1 MVKENGTA
9 IYATRP
15 TPNYH
20 SGNVWFTANKD
31 KKTLYAIYT
40 LPEGEDLPST
50 IEWEGNEPTGKM
62 TLLQNGARVKYT
74 CENGKVTVTL
84 PKGLKKEALAFSFK
98 IKKQ

>member
-1 MVKENGTA
+1 MYGSQ
-9 IYATRP
+9 P
-15 TPNYH
+15 TK
-20 SGNVWFTANKD
+20 T

-50 IEWEGNEPTGKM
+50 IEWEGNEPTRRM

-84 PKGLKKEALAFSFK
+84 PKDLKKALAFSFK
-98 IKKQ
+98 VKQQ